1 MAERLTP
8 WTANPVSCVGLSLNP
23 GSEMN
28 FSEMLYGIS
37 LAQDLKHRSTYGLV

>member
-23 GSEMN
+23 GSGMN

-37 LAQDLKHRSTYGLV
+37 HAPALRVGLKT